1 MLLTENQDVSR
12 IETNKTV
19 LWLIINFD
27 PPAILKHPNSLN
39 NCAKALQM
47 LLLDNGTQLGFR
59 SKRTNIWTNSCIF
72 LKLISNECQFWRKSK
87 FKMVSKVKRLS
98 KSPFGNS
105 SGDKISNY
113 KKNSI
118 FVYCVLCDNFQ
129 KSLFKKFIEF
139 SSKLSTTRVIEV
151 NSICCRKLI
160 SAICAR
166 RHFGAPPPLLLW
178 LWLLLELSELQEDF
192 MTSQKNFQPLKNESK
207 SPLAISLEA

>member
-27 PPAILKHPNSLN
+27 PPAILKYPNSLN

-113 KKNSI
+113 KKI
-118 FVYCVLCDNFQ
+118 AL
-129 KSLFKKFIEF
+129 
-139 SSKLSTTRVIEV
+139 LSTVYYAIIFRNHFFK
-151 NSICCRKLI
+151 NSL
-160 SAICAR
+160 S
-166 RHFGAPPPLLLW
+166 FPPNYPP
-178 LWLLLELSELQEDF
+178 QE
-192 MTSQKNFQPLKNESK
+192 
-207 SPLAISLEA
+207 

>member
-27 PPAILKHPNSLN
+27 PPAILKYPNSLN

-105 SGDKISNY
+105 SGDKISNHKKIAFLSTVY
-113 KKNSI
+113 YAIIFRNHFLKNS
-118 FVYCVLCDNFQ
+118 
-129 KSLFKKFIEF
+129 
-139 SSKLSTTRVIEV
+139 LS
-151 NSICCRKLI
+151 
-160 SAICAR
+160 
-166 RHFGAPPPLLLW
+166 FPPNYPP
-178 LWLLLELSELQEDF
+178 QE
-192 MTSQKNFQPLKNESK
+192 
-207 SPLAISLEA
+207 